1 MPAVTLSVCCLKTGK
16 IKMYRIMPVAIY
28 VCKSWFHTLR
38 EDRRLRVIED
48 RVLTRMVVPE
58 REEVTGDWRKNA

>member
-1 MPAVTLSVCCLKTGK
+1 
-16 IKMYRIMPVAIY
+16 MYRIMPVAIY